1 MSAKTAFR
9 LAWERREERDAPD
22 DVVMD
27 VLELALGDLAGDELD
42 VIGRCIERLKK
53 GRENYGPL
61 RLEDDARDWSA
72 ERRDEDSDS
81 LVYSLIWD
89 LQAERQREEARL
101 NPRPA
106 LRIVG
111 DVEWEETGQ

>member
-9 LAWERREERDAPD
+9 LAWERRLERDSAD

-27 VLELALGDLAGDELD
+27 VLELAMGELAGDELD

-53 GRENYGPL
+53 GRETYGPL
-61 RLEDDARDWSA
+61 RLDGDTRDWPA

-89 LQAERQREEARL
+89 MSREARREEQAK
-101 NPRPA
+101 RPA
-106 LRIVG
+106 RRIVG
-111 DVEWEETGQ
+111 DFELVDAE